1 MSQNLGKVLAL
12 AREEKQLSLRKVEK
26 ETGISN
32 AYLSQLE
39 RGVAKNPAPSML
51 HKLAK
56 CYGYSYTKLM
66 EVAGYIEPAKNKE
79 TDDPRQEVQIAL
91 MSSGLD
97 KDQIQKVM
105 EYVSFVKS
113 QR

>member
-1 MSQNLGKVLAL
+1 MSRNLGKVLGL
-12 AREEKQLSLRKVEK
+12 VRDEKGLSLRKVEK
-26 ETGISN
+26 DTGISN

-39 RGVAKNPAPSML
+39 RGIATNPSPSVL

-56 CYGYSYTKLM
+56 CYDYPYSKLM
-66 EVAGYIEPAKNKE
+66 ELAGYIKAEEKGKQ
-79 TDDPRQEVQIAL
+79 DDPLKEAQIAL

-97 KDQIQKVM
+97 QEQVKKVM
-105 EYVSFVKS
+105 EYVGFIKS